1 MENLSRR
8 SVLTLGAA
16 LGLVAVADAP
26 KAWAWS
32 SSGSIAGTDT
42 VTDPWDVWDDD
53 TDPLV
58 ASMLDAGQIPA
69 VNTAFASWIRNGDA
83 LPVGLPRRS
92 PPTCGGSTR
101 CRPGPTRPSWT
112 APPSSTSA

>member
-1 MENLSRR
+1 M
-8 SVLTLGAA
+8 
-16 LGLVAVADAP
+16 ADAP

-69 VNTAFASWIRNGDA
+69 VNTAFAS
-83 LPVGLPRRS
+83 
-92 PPTCGGSTR
+92 
-101 CRPGPTRPSWT
+101 
-112 APPSSTSA
+112 